1 MDFFYLFLWLQFTF
15 FFLVLFSFLQVRMA
29 YTTMTSQQ
37 QIGIEGPWN
46 VIEVYEIPLRD
57 RSNGTFSYA
66 AKSHPELA
74 GDGGGGTKFSS
85 NRAKSTS
92 SNNNTGSS
100 TGTSSMIFSYNTNAG
115 PGLQALVNRLWAY
128 HPTFVQVDI
137 DEDVR

>member
-1 MDFFYLFLWLQFTF
+1 
-15 FFLVLFSFLQVRMA
+15 
-29 YTTMTSQQ
+29 MTSQQ

-66 AKSHPELA
+66 AKSHPEFA
-74 GDGGGGTKFSS
+74 GDEKQGSGAKGGGGTKFSS

-92 SNNNTGSS
+92 SNNNTTGSS
-100 TGTSSMIFSYNTNAG
+100 GTSSMIFSYNTNAG

>member
-1 MDFFYLFLWLQFTF
+1 
-15 FFLVLFSFLQVRMA
+15 MA
-29 YTTMTSQQ
+29 YTTT

-74 GDGGGGTKFSS
+74 GEEKTQGEGAKGGGGETTFSRT
-85 NRAKSTS
+85 RAKSTS
-92 SNNNTGSS
+92 SSNSSTGSS
-100 TGTSSMIFSYNTNAG
+100 NSSTGSSMIFTYNTNAG

-137 DEDVR
+137 DEDVVE

>member
-1 MDFFYLFLWLQFTF
+1 
-15 FFLVLFSFLQVRMA
+15 MA

-74 GDGGGGTKFSS
+74 GGANEGGGTKFSS
-85 NRAKSTS
+85 NRAKSNS
-92 SNNNTGSS
+92 SNSASTGSGIGSTGSS
-100 TGTSSMIFSYNTNAG
+100 SLIFSYNTNAG

>member
-1 MDFFYLFLWLQFTF
+1 
-15 FFLVLFSFLQVRMA
+15 MA
-29 YTTMTSQQ
+29 YTTT

-74 GDGGGGTKFSS
+74 GDEKTQGEGAKGGGGETTFSRH
-85 NRAKSTS
+85 RAKSTS
-92 SNNNTGSS
+92 SSNSSTGSS
-100 TGTSSMIFSYNTNAG
+100 TGSSTSSTGSSMIFTYNTNAG

-137 DEDVR
+137 DEDVVE

>member
-1 MDFFYLFLWLQFTF
+1 
-15 FFLVLFSFLQVRMA
+15 MA
-29 YTTMTSQQ
+29 YTTT
-37 QIGIEGPWN
+37 QIGIEGPWS

-74 GDGGGGTKFSS
+74 GEEKTQGEGAKGGGGETTFSR
-85 NRAKSTS
+85 NRAKSS
-92 SNNNTGSS
+92 SNSNSS
-100 TGTSSMIFSYNTNAG
+100 TGSSMIFSYNTNAG

-137 DEDVR
+137 DEDVVE

>member
-1 MDFFYLFLWLQFTF
+1 
-15 FFLVLFSFLQVRMA
+15 MA
-29 YTTMTSQQ
+29 YTTMTTQTTTTRQQ

-85 NRAKSTS
+85 NRAKSNS
-92 SNNNTGSS
+92 NTGS
-100 TGTSSMIFSYNTNAG
+100 GTSSMIFSYNTNAG